1 MKKLFSHSGKLDRL
15 EAIRGFAAVYVVI
28 NHTMGKTFFINNINV
43 AFLFR
48 FGQEAVILFFILSGI
63 VIQYS
68 FSQSSDKSFQSYFF
82 KRFFRIYIPL
92 LLIFILNYLVISI
105 TKNEFITVNWPNL
118 IGNLFMLQDSAN
130 IKPGVLFSTFMNN
143 LPLWSLSYEWWF
155 YMLFFFIHHSFRK
168 QASQAAYALGL
179 LGAFTYLIY
188 PNFAS
193 RVLTYLPIW
202 WIGTDIAQLYIRGS
216 KINGKTL
223 LTPLCV
229 LVACAIVLSA
239 NVLFNSTRIQAET
252 HDSGFGIS
260 PYLELRHFIVA
271 IIFIGVSIYW
281 RQLKWIGFNWIFG
294 WFKYLA
300 PISYVL
306 YIAHFF
312 LISQAHYLDK
322 FITNPSIRLLAY
334 TIICLS
340 ISYFIERIIYPSTN
354 RFLSALFIHRYSPLR
369 VQRAASSL

>member
-28 NHTMGKTFFINNINV
+28 NHTMGKAFFISGINV

-68 FSQSSDKSFQSYFF
+68 FSQSSDRSFQSYFF

-92 LLIFILNYLVISI
+92 VLIFILNYLVISF
-105 TKNEFITVNWPNL
+105 TKNEFVSINWSNL

-130 IKPGVLFSTFMNN
+130 TKPGVLFCTFMNN

-155 YMLFFFIHHSFRK
+155 YMLFFFIQYSFRK
-168 QASQAAYALGL
+168 QASQVAYALGL
-179 LGAFTYLIY
+179 IGAFTYLIY

-193 RVLTYLPIW
+193 RILTYLPIW
-202 WIGTDIAQLYIRGS
+202 WIGTDIAQLYLQGDR
-216 KINGKTL
+216 INSKTL
-223 LTPLCV
+223 LTPICV
-229 LVACAIVLSA
+229 LIICAFVLSA
-239 NVLFNSTRIQAET
+239 NVLLNSTRIEAEI

-260 PYLELRHFIVA
+260 PYLELRHFVVA
-271 IIFIGVSIYW
+271 LVFIIVSIYW
-281 RQLKWIGFNWIFG
+281 RQLNWVGFNWIFG

-322 FITNPSIRLLAY
+322 LIANVPIRLLAY
-334 TIICLS
+334 MIICL
-340 ISYFIERIIYPSTN
+340 IVSYFIERVIYPATN
-354 RFLSALFIHRYSPLR
+354 RFLSSIFIQHYASLR
-369 VQRAASSL
+369 VQRTASSL